1 MLGEDKRHFSM
12 SHRLS
17 LALKQIN
24 NYERRDRML
33 KRESSLWSTETI
45 FSFPVKTILTNRDQ
59 EAIHIFG
66 INPKCLFFSLKS
78 LFFQSAVL
86 LVFRKCRKRQC
97 LEAIFSTSTAHQG
110 LKLTWIFR
118 ECVKN
123 LFYKR
128 KDKFLSNVYWE
139 MFIILMFSYIL
150 AVATVVARLLL
161 PLAVPCIN
169 MSFAHFA
176 LTNQFIWLKM
186 YGTMT

>member
-1 MLGEDKRHFSM
+1 MVNYKLL
-12 SHRLS
+12 LS
-17 LALKQIN
+17 RSN
-24 NYERRDRML
+24 W
-33 KRESSLWSTETI
+33 SLWSTEAK
-45 FSFPVKTILTNRDQ
+45 FSSPVNYTLTNRDKR
-59 EAIHIFG
+59 AVHSFG
-66 INPKCLFFSLKS
+66 SNLKSLFSRLKS
-78 LFFQSAVL
+78 LFFQAAVL

-97 LEAIFSTSTAHQG
+97 LEAIFSTSMTHQG

-161 PLAVPCIN
+161 PLVKYHRLPKGCPKKKCF
-169 MSFAHFA
+169 SSSH
-176 LTNQFIWLKM
+176 WSKLK
-186 YGTMT
+186 